1 MPTRTATTVSAGRLL
16 LAPISVTA
24 GLLTVNY
31 LLPGA
36 VLPTTP
42 RALYTTVA
50 VTAAVI
56 IAAEIGMFY
65 LLLSVD
71 TRLSRTVNEA
81 LARGDEDT
89 AERAW
94 WKLFLASW
102 TIGPAYALVLIPCLI
117 WLVSNFADQFGWPT
131 TLRGPVDA
139 GITGVI
145 VVLCAKI
152 AFALARS
159 ETRRAALFGL
169 VSVAGAWLGFLA
181 ALETVG
187 GMRLATEDKRELVL
201 VAAIAAVAFFA
212 VPKPRYRRA
221 RTLARE
227 LRDAAAALDQ
237 FGLRSW
243 LVISPALSLIAQYLG
258 AVLLLWIA
266 TWHLGHVLP
275 APLSFASAGSLFAA
289 AGWVTLA
296 RLPVIVGAWFWGPP
310 KESEA

>member
-1 MPTRTATTVSAGRLL
+1 M
-16 LAPISVTA
+16 
-24 GLLTVNY
+24 NY

-50 VTAAVI
+50 VTA
-56 IAAEIGMFY
+56 
-65 LLLSVD
+65 
-71 TRLSRTVNEA
+71 
-81 LARGDEDT
+81 
-89 AERAW
+89 
-94 WKLFLASW
+94 
-102 TIGPAYALVLIPCLI
+102 
-117 WLVSNFADQFGWPT
+117 
-131 TLRGPVDA
+131 A

-212 VPKPRYRRA
+212 VPKRRYRRA
-221 RTLARE
+221 RTLARDM
-227 LRDAAAALDQ
+227 RDTAAALDEY
-237 FGLRSW
+237 GLRSW
-243 LVISPALSLIAQYLG
+243 LIVSPALSLIAQYLG
-258 AVLLLWIA
+258 AVLLLWMA

-275 APLSFASAGSLFAA
+275 APLSFASVGALLAA

-296 RLPVIVGAWFWGPP
+296 RVPVIVGAWFWGPP